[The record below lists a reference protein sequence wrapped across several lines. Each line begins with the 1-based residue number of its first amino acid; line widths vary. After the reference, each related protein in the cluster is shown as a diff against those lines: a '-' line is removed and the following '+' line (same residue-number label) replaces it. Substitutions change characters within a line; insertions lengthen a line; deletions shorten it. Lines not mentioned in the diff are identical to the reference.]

1 MTETPRIAAL
11 IVDDNA
17 HMRTIVYTLLH
28 ALGVADIRQA
38 SDGAEANILLEEW
51 RPDVIIVDQ
60 NMQPMNGTAFS
71 RMLRRTSQN
80 CYDTPIIM
88 LTAHTER
95 SIVEAARDAG
105 IDEILAKPISAKAL
119 LARLNAV
126 THERRAF
133 VRAPGYIG
141 PDRRRRTKANYM
153 GPRRR
158 EDDAWDEDTYSLE

>member
-1 MTETPRIAAL
+1 MSGSAEIAAL

-17 HMRTIVYTLLH
+17 HMRAIVYTLLH
-28 ALGVADIRQA
+28 ALGVTDIRQA
-38 SDGAEANILLEEW
+38 SDGADAQAMLAEW
-51 RPDVIIVDQ
+51 RPDLIIVDQ
-60 NMQPMNGTAFS
+60 NMKPVNGIDFT
-71 RMLRRTSQN
+71 RKLRSNSPN

-119 LARLNAV
+119 LQRINAV

-133 VRAPGYIG
+133 VRAPDYIG
-141 PDRRRRTKANYM
+141 PDRRRRGPNPNYL

-158 EDDAWDEDTYSLE
+158 EEDADDDTYSLE